1 MVLDLI
7 SVASTVFLL
16 HDVAGFGQIVDNAVD
31 SAFGDAKA
39 RRNVAQTHLWVVGDT
54 KKRPAVVGEECPIVH
69 EGKLADDS
77 GNRLPVCRYWSSL
90 KEEDPNVRR

>member
-1 MVLDLI
+1 
-7 SVASTVFLL
+7 
-16 HDVAGFGQIVDNAVD
+16 
-31 SAFGDAKA
+31 
-39 RRNVAQTHLWVVGDT
+39 VGDT

-77 GNRLPVCRYWSSL
+77 GNRLPVCRYWSTL